1 MHRPYADAVIGTQK
15 RFGQCGQCDG
25 VAVDVHILACMK
37 VVHVDLASKGPR
49 HAFTSYNTI
58 LFKLV
63 HEEWC
68 DLVRIARQ
76 LRTWWLQIKAGT
88 HRILKMD
95 ALQWIRILL
104 VPSLA
109 ALLHHGVTILLG
121 LVNAQRLWW
130 IDLALRH
137 KLGAWL
143 HGHAM
148 DWRVQRWTHL
158 ALFTV
163 CVRLF

>member
-1 MHRPYADAVIGTQK
+1 MGSPSMCTFSRV
-15 RFGQCGQCDG
+15 
-25 VAVDVHILACMK
+25 K

-76 LRTWWLQIKAGT
+76 FRSRRLRIKADT

-109 ALLHHGVTILLG
+109 ALLHHGVTVLLG
-121 LVNAQRLWW
+121 FVNAQLLWW

-137 KLGAWL
+137 KLGTRL
-143 HGHAM
+143 HGHTM
-148 DWRVQRWTHL
+148 YWRIQGWTHL

>member
-1 MHRPYADAVIGTQK
+1 
-15 RFGQCGQCDG
+15 
-25 VAVDVHILACMK
+25 MK

-63 HEEWC
+63 HEKRC
-68 DLVRIARQ
+68 RLVRIARQ
-76 LRTWWLQIKAGT
+76 FRSRRLWIKARS

-109 ALLHHGVTILLG
+109 ALLHHRAAILLG
-121 LVNAQRLWW
+121 SEDGKLLGWV
-130 IDLALRH
+130 DLTLRH
-137 KLGAWL
+137 EF
-143 HGHAM
+143 
-148 DWRVQRWTHL
+148 RT
-158 ALFTV
+158 
-163 CVRLF
+163 

>member
-1 MHRPYADAVIGTQK
+1 MHRPDANAVIGTRK

-25 VAVDVHILACMK
+25 IAIDVHILARVQ

-76 LRTWWLQIKAGT
+76 LRTWWLRIKAGT

-104 VPSLA
+104 MPRLA
-109 ALLHHGVTILLG
+109 ALPHHGVAIFLG
-121 LVNAQRLWW
+121 PEDGKFPGWA
-130 IDLALRH
+130 DLALRH
-137 KLGAWL
+137 EF
-143 HGHAM
+143 
-148 DWRVQRWTHL
+148 RT
-158 ALFTV
+158 
-163 CVRLF
+163 